1 MITRNPARFCLSGLL
16 LVLACNLWADTPK
29 PAKSGYEFVKD
40 ETRAMQDDEFQN
52 PGFIAVEKGRELF
65 NHQPDA
71 GKSCASCH
79 GEEGEKLDVK
89 KIAAYPVF
97 NKEEGGIVRL
107 DDRINLCREKQAK
120 DKPLPAYSQ
129 ELLALETFVRHLA
142 VGEPVNVQTDGEMAP
157 LLKKGEELYKIRF
170 GLIDM
175 SCAHCHDMY
184 PGQMIRGQRISQ
196 GQGNGFP
203 AYRLDTG
210 EMANLDLRIKQC
222 MTLMRAEPFAPDAE
236 ESKLLGAYIMSRS
249 NGLKIETPAVRY

>member
-1 MITRNPARFCLSGLL
+1 MKRYFVLCL
-16 LVLACNLWADTPK
+16 LVAVGVAWAEAPK

-52 PGFIAVEKGRELF
+52 PGFIAVEQGRELF
-65 NHQPDA
+65 NSKPA
-71 GKSCASCH
+71 SGKSCGSCH
-79 GEEGEKLDVK
+79 GDDGKKLEVK
-89 KIAAYPVF
+89 NLARYPIY
-97 NKEEGGIVRL
+97 NKELGGIVRL
-107 DDRINLCREKQAK
+107 EDRINGCREKQSGE
-120 DKPLPAYSQ
+120 KPFPAHSK

-142 VGEPVNVQTDGEMAP
+142 AGEPVNVQTDGEMAP
-157 LLKKGEELYKIRF
+157 LLKKGENLYKIRF

-222 MTLMRAEPFAPDAE
+222 LTLMRAEPFAPDAE

>member
-1 MITRNPARFCLSGLL
+1 MKYYLALSLL
-16 LVLACNLWADTPK
+16 TTAGMAWADAPN

-52 PGFIAVEKGRELF
+52 HGFIAVEEGRGLF
-65 NHQPDA
+65 NSQPA
-71 GKSCASCH
+71 SGKSCGSCH
-79 GEEGEKLDVK
+79 GDDGAKLEAK
-89 KIAAYPVF
+89 NLARYPIYD
-97 NKEEGGIVRL
+97 KELGGIVRL
-107 DDRINLCREKQAK
+107 DDRINVCREKQSGE
-120 DKPLPAYSQ
+120 KPFPAHSK

-142 VGEPVNVQTDGEMAP
+142 IGEPVNVQTDGEMAD
-157 LLKKGEELYKIRF
+157 LLKKGEDLYKIRF

-175 SCAHCHDMY
+175 SCAHCHDSY
-184 PGQMIRGQRISQ
+184 PGQFIRGQKISQ

-222 MTLMRAEPFAPDAE
+222 LVLMRAEPFAPDAE

-249 NGLKIETPAVRY
+249 NGLKIETPALRY